1 MNRLYVVRPSAAG
14 WAIASEGLW
23 LEFESGARAEATAR
37 RLAQADAEAGTC
49 AEVRIVL
56 RDGAI
61 AGVSIYQK
69 SAVLVPTA

>member
-1 MNRLYVVRPSAAG
+1 MSRLYVVRPCAAG
-14 WAIASEGLW
+14 WAVASEGLW

-37 RLAQADAEAGTC
+37 QLARADAEAGTC

-69 SAVLVPTA
+69 SAALVLTT